1 MSPPSQLVER
11 DLLSASVIVGLL
23 CLKAFRDVPSPPVQ
37 APQQSFAKT
46 IPASSPA
53 NPPIPPCPQSVSNH
67 RILCCSVPL
76 HFPAHCWL
84 PLHWKPLFSLPAGKV
99 VCPMKPH
106 SFTYSR
112 NPFNYPP
119 DKTLYFLLC
128 TRSDPCSSFYFST
141 VFGDHEITGLGT
153 HGCSAPIGCG
163 PKPEIEFP
171 GLSLHVSWAEVR
183 LNRQRQTI
191 ARPGKDIFTNS
202 RM

>member
-1 MSPPSQLVER
+1 MGLKRQDIDTRKIRQQECTKDQPHAPCPVQFLNSGYGYFLLQRDSHWSPCPSDESPSQLVER

-84 PLHWKPLFSLPAGKV
+84 PLH
-99 VCPMKPH
+99 
-106 SFTYSR
+106 
-112 NPFNYPP
+112 
-119 DKTLYFLLC
+119 
-128 TRSDPCSSFYFST
+128 
-141 VFGDHEITGLGT
+141 
-153 HGCSAPIGCG
+153 
-163 PKPEIEFP
+163 
-171 GLSLHVSWAEVR
+171 
-183 LNRQRQTI
+183 
-191 ARPGKDIFTNS
+191 
-202 RM
+202 